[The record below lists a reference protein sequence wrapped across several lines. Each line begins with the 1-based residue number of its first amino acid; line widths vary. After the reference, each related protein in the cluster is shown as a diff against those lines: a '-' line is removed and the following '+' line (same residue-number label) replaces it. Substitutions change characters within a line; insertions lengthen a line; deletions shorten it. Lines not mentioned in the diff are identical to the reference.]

1 MNFQSSF
8 KSNVYI
14 GTMVCFIFSVFLTNT
29 SFGQTRVTLYSPLGG
44 GDGEYIQNN
53 RQVASNPFGLSFVVG
68 STPRLSILDNGN
80 ILLGRE
86 SNKTIYVGQ
95 EPDNNTDARSLT
107 ILAGNA
113 SSSGIPFQAKRGGSL
128 ILQAGNGF
136 NSSIPYARGGDVVL
150 RSGANH
156 ISGNGNGGDIIL
168 QTGGANNTFTERM
181 RLIENGNVGIG
192 TTTPALKLDVRGDG
206 SKIGLANS
214 AAWDHM
220 YFFHDGSTSFFR
232 AGGAETGLAF
242 QVNGG
247 GSTAS
252 YDGQTYTEAM
262 RLLGNGNVGIG
273 TTNPDKAKLQVKGS
287 FHVENSVGN
296 QVFHVSAGKQLVF
309 VGDSAYIQYNATLA
323 NPTSPIQTNKFSLWV
338 SKGIVSEDFAIASA
352 KDWDDYVFNEDYQL
366 PTLDYVAAFVK
377 TNKHL
382 PNIPSEAEVKKNG
395 YSLIQLNRNFL
406 KTIEELTLY
415 AIDQENE
422 LKTLKEKTNQQAL
435 QIKDLQAKAAQYDH
449 LAAEIELLKS
459 LVNNLKK

>member
-1 MNFQSSF
+1 MKLNFFSMANMQGSIALCLILAALV
-8 KSNVYI
+8 SNK
-14 GTMVCFIFSVFLTNT
+14 
-29 SFGQTRVTLYSPLGG
+29 SFGQGFTDVIKTGNGVLNWADIDNSQATEDFIWILDQSSWTNGSNTEKMRLSASQLALRTSLRMYDNDVYFRGTNDYNHGLGWYGGSKLFAGVNVNGPVLYGNSGGILATVVSGSSYSP
-44 GDGEYIQNN
+44 
-53 RQVASNPFGLSFVVG
+53 VLSW
-68 STPRLSILDNGN
+68 RDNG
-80 ILLGRE
+80 R
-86 SNKTIYVGQ
+86 
-95 EPDNNTDARSLT
+95 
-107 ILAGNA
+107 
-113 SSSGIPFQAKRGGSL
+113 
-128 ILQAGNGF
+128 
-136 NSSIPYARGGDVVL
+136 
-150 RSGANH
+150 
-156 ISGNGNGGDIIL
+156 
-168 QTGGANNTFTERM
+168 
-181 RLIENGNVGIG
+181 VGIG

-220 YFFHDGSTSFFR
+220 YLFHDGSTSYFR

-323 NPTSPIQTNKFSLWV
+323 NPASPIQTNKFSLWV

-352 KDWDDYVFNEDYQL
+352 NDWDDYVFNEDYQL